1 MARAATHKKALS
13 TDRVTNRVG
22 QGSNEYKKATVRN
35 GPCGHAQEMTLDC
48 FIFRCSLQS
57 RVISVLSY
65 YLTSLVNLSFCRL
78 DFAFSDRIDFGIF
91 SIHHIICVILILHTE
106 ISSLIRA
113 LSPAL
118 TRYIFLRTSF
128 WFSAVLVWRFL
139 RLCYYQPSRF
149 FVFPICF
156 FLYIHSAM
164 YTLPWALGFY
174 LYIGIT
180 SCVYKIAYPD
190 RNFNM
195 GYCINWLKTI

>member
-1 MARAATHKKALS
+1 M
-13 TDRVTNRVG
+13 
-22 QGSNEYKKATVRN
+22 RN

-118 TRYIFLRTSF
+118 AWYILLADFFFDFQLFGFYGFSLMPLPAIACFL
-128 WFSAVLVWRFL
+128 
-139 RLCYYQPSRF
+139 
-149 FVFPICF
+149 VFPFCF

-164 YTLPWALGFY
+164 YTLP
-174 LYIGIT
+174 
-180 SCVYKIAYPD
+180 
-190 RNFNM
+190 
-195 GYCINWLKTI
+195 